1 MSNQARR
8 IVKIVHA
15 RQVSFAAQGKVGQR
29 LLNDSQLNLDGG
41 GYVTIQVDD
50 IEEFLA
56 GERSQIQY
64 DPDEIAALT
73 ADVKAA
79 RKRGDDSID
88 YDIF

>member
-1 MSNQARR
+1 MSNQAHR

-15 RQVSFAAQGKVGQR
+15 KQVSFAAEGEVGRR
-29 LLNDSQLNLDGG
+29 LLSDSQLNLGGG

-56 GERSQIQY
+56 DERNQIQY
-64 DPDEIAALT
+64 NPDEIAALT

-79 RKRGDDSID
+79 RRRGHDSID